1 MINKSHILQWVITP
15 LFLLSILGVAE
26 RGAVA
31 AEKTPFAIGYLELEG
46 DSRYEAPR
54 AYAGIEVRPRH
65 RPFDGAKI
73 AIRDSRITGR
83 ALGLRFSLQR
93 ATADTPDGLAKELDR
108 LNQESG
114 IRFFLVDAPS
124 DVLSAL
130 SVSAQGRD
138 ILLFNI
144 TEPDDMLRGSACT
157 ANLMHTIPSQAMLSD
172 ALAQFMVASRWE
184 DILVLK
190 GEFPEDAAIAEAF
203 LASAQK
209 YGLSIADVRDFVLGS
224 DPRERHKNNIALLTS
239 GTDYDAVFVAD
250 SLGQV
255 GRYIP
260 YQTASPRPVV
270 GSEGLL
276 SGAWNWAWERH
287 GAPQLNQRF
296 ERKINRRM
304 GNKDWAAWAAVRAIV
319 ESRARAGAFDFA
331 SISAYLKGP
340 DMILDGYKGTPMSF
354 RPWDNQLR
362 QPILIH
368 THNAVID
375 RAPLEGF
382 LHPTQYM
389 DTLGYDAPEKRCQF

>member
-1 MINKSHILQWVITP
+1 MINKSR
-15 LFLLSILGVAE
+15 ILGRTVLPLLVLLIMLLPGY
-26 RGAVA
+26 GALS
-31 AEKTPFAIGYLELEG
+31 AEKTSFVIGYLELEG
-46 DSRYEAPR
+46 DQRYEAPR
-54 AYAGIEVRPRH
+54 AYAGIEVRPRY
-65 RPFDGAKI
+65 RPLDGAEI

-83 ALGLRFSLQR
+83 TLGLKFSLQY
-93 ATADTPDGLAKELDR
+93 ANADTPDGLKAELDR
-108 LNQESG
+108 LNEDVG
-114 IRFFLVDAPS
+114 IQYFLVDAS
-124 DVLSAL
+124 SVLL
-130 SVSAQGRD
+130 STLSEHVRGRD
-138 ILLFNI
+138 ILLFNA
-144 TEPDDMLRGSACT
+144 TEPDDTLRGSACA
-157 ANLMHTIPSQAMLSD
+157 ANLMHTIPSQAMLRD

-190 GEFPEDAAIAEAF
+190 GEFPEDAVITEAF
-203 LASAQK
+203 VASARK
-209 YGLSIADVRDFVLGS
+209 YGLTIVEVRDFVLGS

-239 GTDYDAVFVAD
+239 GVDYDAVFVAD

-255 GRYIP
+255 ARYIP
-260 YQTASPRPVV
+260 YQTARPRPVV

-319 ESRARAGAFDFA
+319 ESRARSGAPDFA

-368 THNAVID
+368 THNAVIG